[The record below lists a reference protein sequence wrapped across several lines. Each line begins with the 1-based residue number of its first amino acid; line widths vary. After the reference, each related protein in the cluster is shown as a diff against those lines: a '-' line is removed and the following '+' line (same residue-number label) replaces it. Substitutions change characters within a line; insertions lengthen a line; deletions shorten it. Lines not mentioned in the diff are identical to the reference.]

1 MQRIAL
7 LWIAAASLLA
17 AGQRPHYGGT
27 LRIEIRAV
35 VRNLDPTDIAVEPTE
50 AAAKE
55 QLTGQVYET
64 LVRLDDRGEPQPW
77 LATSWI
83 HDTVR
88 KKWVFTAR
96 PKVQFQNG
104 VVWAPPGGVISI
116 ADDRPIEQILRDLA
130 RPKSAV
136 VIRGSDG
143 ALVGTGPFKLS
154 QFEPNASIVLAAHEN
169 YWGGRPFLDSIEIRM
184 GRPLREQA
192 LDFEM
197 GRADITEIPIT
208 EVRRARQRS
217 SIVLQSPLVETLAIV
232 FDNAA
237 TPAQR
242 EAVALSL
249 DRGAI
254 QGVLLQKWGEASGAL
269 APQWLSG
276 YAFVF
281 PTDRDVVKAKQLAA
295 GSAPLSFTYD
305 RQDPVLQSVA
315 ERIALN
321 SAEAGLTLRN
331 TPGGPGLRLIRL
343 RVTQPDLEWTLDQF
357 ALALPPAQRNNTGW
371 EREQALLEGFRV
383 IPIVHLPM
391 SYLVSP
397 RVRQWNPAV
406 RWTLADAW
414 LPEAR
419 P

>member
-1 MQRIAL
+1 MRV
-7 LWIAAASLLA
+7 
-17 AGQRPHYGGT
+17 
-27 LRIEIRAV
+27 EIRAV
-35 VRNLDPTDIAVEPTE
+35 VRNLDPTDIAVEPAE

-55 QLTGQVYET
+55 QLIGQVYET
-64 LVRLDDRGEPQPW
+64 LVRLDDRGEPQPC

-83 HDTVR
+83 HDTSR
-88 KKWVFTAR
+88 RKWVFTAG
-96 PKVQFQNG
+96 PKVQFHNG
-104 VVWAPPGGVISI
+104 VAWAPPGGIISVP
-116 ADDRPIEQILRDLA
+116 DDRPIEQILRDLA

-143 ALVGTGPFKLS
+143 AMVGTGPFRLS
-154 QFEPNASIVLAAHEN
+154 QFESNAGIVLTAHDN
-169 YWGGRPFLDSIEIRM
+169 YWGGRPFLDAIEIRM

-208 EVRRARQRS
+208 EVRRARQRG
-217 SIVLQSPLVETLAIV
+217 SIVLQSPLIETLAIV
-232 FDNAA
+232 FDSAA

-281 PTDRDVVKAKQLAA
+281 PTDRDVAKAKQLAA
-295 GSAPLSFTYD
+295 GSTPLAFAYD
-305 RQDPVLQSVA
+305 HQDPVLQSVA

-321 SAEAGLTLRN
+321 AAEAGLTLRAA
-331 TPGGPGLRLIRL
+331 TGSPGLRLLRL

-357 ALALPPAQRNNTGW
+357 ALTLPPVQKPGSGW
-371 EREQALLEGFRV
+371 DREQALVEGFRV
-383 IPIVHLPM
+383 IPIVQLPA

-397 RVRQWNPAV
+397 RVRQWNPSI
-406 RWTLADAW
+406 RWTLADVW

>member
-7 LWIAAASLLA
+7 LWIAAANLLA

-35 VRNLDPTDIAVEPTE
+35 VRNLDPTDIAIEPAE

-55 QLTGQVYET
+55 QLIGQVYET
-64 LVRLDDRGEPQPW
+64 LVRLDDRGEPQPL
-77 LATSWI
+77 LATAWI
-83 HDTVR
+83 HDTAR
-88 KKWVFTAR
+88 RKWVFSAR
-96 PKVQFQNG
+96 SKVQFHNG
-104 VVWAPPGGVISI
+104 VPWAPPGGVISI

-130 RPKSAV
+130 RPRNAL

-143 ALVGTGPFKLS
+143 ALVGTGPFRLA
-154 QFEPNASIVLAAHEN
+154 QFEPNTSIVLAANEN

-197 GRADITEIPIT
+197 GRADIAEILIT
-208 EVRRARQRS
+208 EVRRARQRG
-217 SIVLQSPLVETLAIV
+217 SIVLQSPLLETLAIV

-249 DRGAI
+249 DRSAI
-254 QGVLLQKWGEASGAL
+254 QSVLLQKWGETSGAL

-281 PTDRDVVKAKQLAA
+281 PTDRDLIKARQLAA
-295 GSAPLSFTYD
+295 GSAPLSFSYD

-321 SAEAGLTLRN
+321 AAEAGLTLR
-331 TPGGPGLRLIRL
+331 TTTGSPGLRLIRL
-343 RVTQPDLEWTLDQF
+343 RATQPDLEWTLDQF
-357 ALALPPAQRNNTGW
+357 ALALPPVQRAASGW

-383 IPIVHLPM
+383 IPIVHLPA
-391 SYLVSP
+391 SYLVNP

-406 RWTLADAW
+406 RWTLADVW